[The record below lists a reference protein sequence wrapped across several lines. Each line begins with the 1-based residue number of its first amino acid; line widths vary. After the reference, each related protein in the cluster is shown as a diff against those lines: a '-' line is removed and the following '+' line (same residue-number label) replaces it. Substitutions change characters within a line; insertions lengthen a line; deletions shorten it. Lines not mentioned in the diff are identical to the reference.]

1 MDVMEGLNV
10 RIARDPETKEDMT
23 LHLRKVVTFNQ
34 FIINGEK
41 MTKSPVFHKRC
52 AKIQQQDFLKNIW
65 CPIYEICIIEAAQ
78 SDTLLDCGECENVK
92 VDFKENWE
100 DLQHYTLLQYA
111 YEPLRS

>member
-1 MDVMEGLNV
+1 M
-10 RIARDPETKEDMT
+10 
-23 LHLRKVVTFNQ
+23 
-34 FIINGEK
+34 INGGK

-78 SDTLLDCGECENVK
+78 SDTLLDCGECENLK

>member
-1 MDVMEGLNV
+1 VSGLHIDNAGPTQL
-10 RIARDPETKEDMT
+10 IPAK
-23 LHLRKVVTFNQ
+23 KI
-34 FIINGEK
+34 FISFSYLLFMINGGK

-78 SDTLLDCGECENVK
+78 SDTLLDCGECENLK

-100 DLQHYTLLQYA
+100 DLQHYALLKYA